1 MTRSPCSEVRVN
13 KMDDSKRKTAKGV
26 KEVKI
31 KFAGEKA
38 KGGESLQ
45 EAFKRFRKER
55 QVSIPLHI
63 YALVILIL
71 YKRFAQNM

>member
-13 KMDDSKRKTAKGV
+13 KMEDSKRKNAKSR

-31 KFAGEKA
+31 KFEGEKT
-38 KGGESLQ
+38 KSGESLQ

-55 QVSIPLHI
+55 QVNIRLHI
-63 YALVILIL
+63 YAWTMFI
-71 YKRFAQNM
+71 

>member
-13 KMDDSKRKTAKGV
+13 KMEDSKRKNAKSR

-31 KFAGEKA
+31 KFEGEKT
-38 KGGESLQ
+38 KSGESLQ

-55 QVSIPLHI
+55 QVNIRLHI
-63 YALVILIL
+63 YAWTMFIQ
-71 YKRFAQNM
+71 K

>member
-13 KMDDSKRKTAKGV
+13 KMEDSKRKNAKSR

-31 KFAGEKA
+31 KFEGEKT
-38 KGGESLQ
+38 KSGESLQ

-55 QVSIPLHI
+55 QVNIRLHI
-63 YALVILIL
+63 CAWTMFI
-71 YKRFAQNM
+71 

>member
-13 KMDDSKRKTAKGV
+13 KMEESKRKSAKSG

-31 KFAGEKA
+31 KFEGEKT
-38 KGGESLQ
+38 KSGESLQ

-55 QVSIPLHI
+55 QVNIRLHI
-63 YALVILIL
+63 YAWTMFI
-71 YKRFAQNM
+71 

>member
-13 KMDDSKRKTAKGV
+13 KMEDSKRKNAKSR

-31 KFAGEKA
+31 KFDGEKT
-38 KGGESLQ
+38 KSGESLQ

-55 QVSIPLHI
+55 QVNIRLHI
-63 YALVILIL
+63 YA
-71 YKRFAQNM
+71 